1 MQLSKLLRT
10 KTKDIWEQR
19 AEKVLSHFSFNY
31 PDEIDIREI
40 CRKFGVKIKPLD
52 IDYFDDK
59 DLCELIDLNT
69 KAFSVPKTKGR
80 QGTIYIDPDLEAVE
94 KKILLAEEFCHCYAH
109 HISQI
114 TDDRIIIGKTEAQAK
129 RMSAYLLMPA
139 RFLED
144 IYFIATEEPVMISDI
159 ADYFTVTDEFAHYR
173 LQLIYKHR
181 VDGFSN
187 VKGNVGSIE
196 WLE

>member
-1 MQLSKLLRT
+1 ML
-10 KTKDIWEQR
+10 
-19 AEKVLSHFSFNY
+19 H
-31 PDEIDIREI
+31 
-40 CRKFGVKIKPLD
+40 LD
-52 IDYFDDK
+52 NIALWNFFTFPF
-59 DLCELIDLNT
+59 LI
-69 KAFSVPKTKGR
+69 VIGR
-80 QGTIYIDPDLEAVE
+80 RGTIYIDPDLEAIE

-114 TDDRIIIGKTEAQAK
+114 RADKHIVGKTEAQAK

-139 RFLED
+139 KFMEN
-144 IYFIATEEPVMISDI
+144 IYFTAAEEPVMISDI
-159 ADYFTVTDEFAHYR
+159 ADYFAATEEFAHFH
-173 LQLIYKHR
+173 HR